1 VPRPLSR
8 VLLSEILIFL
18 KWYVAVRR
26 RITPNSLQLLL
37 NKVNSSGFN
46 PLNQSEADEKIV
58 KNHNLQTE
66 PI

>member
-1 VPRPLSR
+1 MILVCM
-8 VLLSEILIFL
+8 LLGFISEILIFL

-26 RITPNSLQLLL
+26 RITTNSLQLLL

-58 KNHNLQTE
+58 KENQE
-66 PI
+66 IGD